1 MEMRHEVHIDAPAS
15 EAWLVLGRGFGN
27 ICEWSGT
34 LASSE
39 LVGELGVGASR
50 RCQGT
55 GFGPFPASVITE
67 ELTLFDPEAM
77 TFSYVARTGLPG
89 FLRHAENAWR
99 VHADGPHRCRVTFR
113 ATVLSAWWAWP
124 ITWILPLLV
133 RADLAKMSEEM
144 KHRIET
150 GVPHPRVASAT
161 A

>member
-15 EAWLVLGRGFGN
+15 DAWLVLGRGFGN
-27 ICEWSGT
+27 ICEWSAT

-55 GFGPFPASVITE
+55 GFGPFAPGLVTE
-67 ELTLFDPEAM
+67 ELTAFDPEAM
-77 TFSYVARTGLPG
+77 TFTYVARDGLPS
-89 FLRHAENAWR
+89 FLHHAENAWSI
-99 VHADGPHRCRVTFR
+99 HANGPARCRVAFQ
-113 ATVLSAWWAWP
+113 ATVRAAWWAFP
-124 ITWILPLLV
+124 IIWILPLLL

-150 GVPHPRVASAT
+150 GVPHPRAAAT
-161 A
+161 S